1 VSRRGILLAALVVP
15 MLALAGDAAA
25 QVLAPQYPGGY
36 RPEFD
41 ADKPSEQQEKW
52 SLPPYPADE
61 NLLPFRVDAP
71 SPFQFF
77 VDSKSISVDKDGV
90 VRYTLVARSASGALN
105 VSYEGIRCGPLE
117 RKLYAFGRSDKTW
130 TPARRAEWAPIPSR
144 RNYAG
149 NQQATLADDFF
160 CRAQGR
166 VHSAEE
172 AVAALKQHRPGR

>member
-1 VSRRGILLAALVVP
+1 MSRRRILAHLVAV
-15 MLALAGDAAA
+15 ALAQLAGGAAG

-36 RPEFD
+36 QPQFD
-41 ADKPSEQQEKW
+41 GDKPPEQEKW
-52 SLPPYPADE
+52 SLPPYPADQ
-61 NLLPFRVDAP
+61 NLLPFSVDAP
-71 SPFQFF
+71 TPFQFF

-105 VSYEGIRCGPLE
+105 VSYEGIRCDPLE

-130 TPARRAEWAPIPSR
+130 APARSAEWAPIPSR

-149 NQQATLADDFF
+149 NQQAALADDFF

-172 AVAALKQHRPGR
+172 AVAALKQRRPDR

>member
-1 VSRRGILLAALVVP
+1 MSRRGILLAALVAP
-15 MLALAGDAAA
+15 MLVPLAGGAAA
-25 QVLAPQYPGGY
+25 QVLTPQYPGGY

-41 ADKPSEQQEKW
+41 ADKVPEQEKW
-52 SLPPYPADE
+52 SLPPYPADQ
-61 NLLPFRVDAP
+61 NLLPFSVDAP

-105 VSYEGIRCGPLE
+105 VSYEGIRCEPLE

-130 TPARRAEWAPIPSR
+130 APARSAEWAPIPSR
-144 RNYAG
+144 RNYAA
-149 NQQATLADDFF
+149 NQQAALADDFF

-166 VHSAEE
+166 VHNAEE
-172 AVAALKQHRPGR
+172 AIAALKQRRADR